1 MKSSFN
7 TDRPFQEVLFHSE
20 ASASDIALR
29 IYDHRVS
36 QTVTPLV
43 LYFHGGLF
51 NCGQIDD
58 ADAMASILAREAV
71 VVCVDYPLA
80 PKLHFPATVELAFE
94 ALSWAGKHATEYE
107 AQASKLIVA
116 GDQAGGN
123 LAAAVA
129 MMVRDRGL
137 ADKAKLIAQI
147 LINPMLDPQQSTVSM
162 QSAEDCPCRKAWA
175 DYLPVASDAM
185 HPYAAPLF
193 SRRLH
198 SLVSALIIT
207 ADQDP
212 LRDEAEQYAAKLIT
226 SGVPVQI
233 RRLHA
238 AKTSLA
244 NPSCV
249 SFKETAAIVSQF
261 ITDFS

>member
-1 MKSSFN
+1 MSTLN
-7 TDRPFQEVLFHSE
+7 TNHHFQEASFHSE
-20 ASASDIALR
+20 VSASDIALR
-29 IYDHRVS
+29 VYDKRPTDS
-36 QTVTPLV
+36 ATPLV

-51 NCGQIDD
+51 NCGKMDD
-58 ADAMASILAREAV
+58 ADAIASLLAENAV

-80 PKLHFPATVELAFE
+80 PKLHFPTTVEVAFE
-94 ALSWAGKHATEYE
+94 ALVWAGKHAAKYG
-107 AQASKLIVA
+107 AQATKLIVA

-129 MMVRDRGL
+129 MMARDRGL
-137 ADKAKLIAQI
+137 AGKARLIAQV
-147 LINPMLDPQQSTVSM
+147 LINPMLDPNQSTLSM
-162 QSAEDCPCRKAWA
+162 QLAEDCPCRKAWA
-175 DYLPVASDAM
+175 DYLPVSSDAM
-185 HPYAAPLF
+185 HPYAAPLL

-198 SLVSALIIT
+198 SLASALIIT

-226 SGVPVQI
+226 SGVPVQM

-244 NPSCV
+244 NPACV
-249 SFKETAAIVSQF
+249 SFQETAGIVRQF

>member
-1 MKSSFN
+1 MN
-7 TDRPFQEVLFHSE
+7 TTNTHPQYLEASFHSE

-29 IYDHRVS
+29 VYDRRVS
-36 QTVTPLV
+36 KSATPLV

-51 NCGQIDD
+51 NCGQMDD
-58 ADAMASILAREAV
+58 ADAMASLLAENVV

-80 PKLHFPATVELAFE
+80 PKLHFPTTVEVAFE
-94 ALSWAGKHATEYE
+94 ALVWAGKHAVEYG
-107 AQASKLIVA
+107 AQAIKLIVA

-129 MMVRDRGL
+129 MMTRDRGL
-137 ADKAKLIAQI
+137 AGKARLIAQV
-147 LINPMLDPQQSTVSM
+147 LINPMLDPHQSTVSM

-185 HPYAAPLF
+185 HPYAAPLL

-198 SLVSALIIT
+198 SLASALIIT
-207 ADQDP
+207 ADRDP
-212 LRDEAEQYAAKLIT
+212 LRDEAEQYATKLIT
-226 SGVPVQI
+226 SGVPVQM
-233 RRLHA
+233 RRLRA
-238 AKTSLA
+238 AKDSLA
-244 NPSCV
+244 NPTCA
-249 SFKETAAIVSQF
+249 SFMETAGIVSQF